1 MILLDT
7 HVLLWRNVGDRRL
20 GASASRLI
28 DEVLQAGE
36 AAVSVVTFWEVA
48 WLVARRRLGFDLNTR
63 TWHAELLEAGLV
75 ELPLTSEAA
84 MRAAELPGLSGDP
97 VDRLIVSTALNGHRL
112 MTADRR
118 ILDWPGQLDR
128 IPASE

>member
-7 HVLLWRNVGDRRL
+7 HVLLRRNVGDRRL

-28 DEVLQAGE
+28 DEALQAGE
-36 AAVSVVTFWEVA
+36 GGRFGSHILGSCLACREETPRFRSEYTD
-48 WLVARRRLGFDLNTR
+48 LARRTAGSRAGR
-63 TWHAELLEAGLV
+63 TSLEQGSCL
-75 ELPLTSEAA
+75 
-84 MRAAELPGLSGDP
+84 RAAELPGLSGDP